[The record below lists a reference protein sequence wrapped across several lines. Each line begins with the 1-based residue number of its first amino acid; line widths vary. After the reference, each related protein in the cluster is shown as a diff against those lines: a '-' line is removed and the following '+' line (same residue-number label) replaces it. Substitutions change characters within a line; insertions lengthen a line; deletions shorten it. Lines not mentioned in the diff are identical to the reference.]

1 MKKPNFFIIVLIG
14 VALSYACNKNNKVQ
28 TQISGTLITNGTSDP
43 IQLSTELSNPE
54 VVLFHVEFASG
65 GVVAGEDVATE
76 IARTTVDDNAGFSF
90 DLELYEQ
97 DEYFIGFIGL
107 DETKYYTHD
116 VSWWD
121 GDMDY
126 YPVTPG
132 TSNIIRPEALAIS
145 WVRPRF
151 INTNPDPNNQ
161 DAFEYY
167 EGPGPLST
175 DSILSSIGNIQQF
188 FPLNGSIDTL
198 APWIHKTWSGQ
209 TQYGGANQMKHE
221 VEAKLTRNGITRDTI
236 IPYFVPPFD
245 TTIVEIRY

>member
-1 MKKPNFFIIVLIG
+1 MRKITLLTIVLIG
-14 VALSYACNKNNKVQ
+14 IALSYACNKNNKVQ

-43 IQLSTELSNPE
+43 LQLSTELSNPE

-132 TSNIIRPEALAIS
+132 SSNIIRPEALAIS

-161 DAFEYY
+161 DVFRYIA
-167 EGPGPLST
+167 GMDCDNCIPGNTPPVLSGDT
-175 DSILSSIGNIQQF
+175 
-188 FPLNGSIDTL
+188 DTL
-198 APWIHKTWSGQ
+198 LYWIGETWSGQ

-221 VEAKLTRNGITRDTI
+221 VEAKLTRKGITRDTV